1 MPTLA
6 APVVPVVEGVPTGP
20 VTTVGGQ
27 QYEEVHL
34 EKADFKVLES
44 KPKAKLPQ
52 PSAGLKGAMRPPE
65 PKNPPSKRQK
75 VETDTKQLFLRHGA
89 VKPKVEEE
97 EDVPLSS
104 DQIANRIFAALV
116 PWLCFFFGRG
126 VDTTRKLE
134 SCVPLDFLRLS
145 IRRVE
150 MGILNMVVLWL
161 LQWLPVLHQLLQM
174 LDLHMHQLLGVLL
187 QL

>member
-52 PSAGLKGAMRPPE
+52 PSAGL
-65 PKNPPSKRQK
+65 
-75 VETDTKQLFLRHGA
+75 
-89 VKPKVEEE
+89 
-97 EDVPLSS
+97 
-104 DQIANRIFAALV
+104 
-116 PWLCFFFGRG
+116 
-126 VDTTRKLE
+126 
-134 SCVPLDFLRLS
+134 
-145 IRRVE
+145 
-150 MGILNMVVLWL
+150 
-161 LQWLPVLHQLLQM
+161 
-174 LDLHMHQLLGVLL
+174 
-187 QL
+187 